1 MLGMGLIALIA
12 GLVLFALVLTGAI
25 ALVATA
31 SYLLLQ
37 IGIIALLGY
46 GAYKAYGALRER
58 YGTSIPSLKGRRPR
72 HAFQRT
78 SVTER
83 KGGGADESGEG
94 RQDGDRRP
102 HGGRDGAAPAS
113 DGSPK
118 RPRGHAHDSE
128 QDYTYEVPK
137 DYGRRQ
143 ARNRRGASEPAQDYE
158 DVEHAAYVQEYIYL
172 DFEAEDAPDT
182 IRRVMAAY
190 LDTPVVGSY
199 ASSVRT
205 TLDALEFRRRSLL
218 GEIDA
223 KFSPRSLSW
232 EKFHATAVTALD
244 AALRNCALLGN
255 RVQTFDVAE
264 YERYLSFMNS
274 GGFSS
279 NPNPGKAALERWK
292 LCCDTLGEMDEIR
305 DATDGLMTELV
316 KLSAEIS
323 RLDSS
328 TTPDDTRDV
337 SEEVARLVD
346 ETKLY
351 R

>member
-1 MLGMGLIALIA
+1 MGIVALIA

-58 YGTSIPSLKGRRPR
+58 YGTSIPSLKGRRAR

-83 KGGGADESGEG
+83 TGGAADESGVDG
-94 RQDGDRRP
+94 QDSEERP
-102 HGGRDGAAPAS
+102 PRTGAHAS
-113 DGSPK
+113 DGSP
-118 RPRGHAHDSE
+118 RQPRGHAGGRG
-128 QDYTYEVPK
+128 QDYTYEVPR
-137 DYGRRQ
+137 DYGRKQ
-143 ARNRRGASEPAQDYE
+143 ARGRKGTDAVEDFE
-158 DVEHAAYVQEYIYL
+158 DVEHAAYVREYVYL
-172 DFEAEDAPDT
+172 DFEEKDAPDT

-274 GGFSS
+274 GGFSQ
-279 NPNPGKAALERWK
+279 NPNPGKAALERWR

-305 DATDGLMTELV
+305 DATDGLMTELG